1 MSEARLFAI
10 QSLLEIFKRGKR
22 PKKSLEDIAS
32 SLDRRDRSFNME
44 IVYGALRYRDTLDW
58 ILGHFLENPSKL
70 DEFTLNNLRIAVY
83 QIFFMRV
90 PDWAVVNESVEIEK
104 SKSLRDASNRKGRK
118 GPLVNAVLRNIL
130 RQKEKFD
137 LPLKL
142 EDPVEAIAVN
152 TSHPKWLIE
161 RWIKRFGINDA
172 LMLAKA
178 NNEVQPFSLRANTL
192 RISRDSLLE
201 NLSEGGVGGEAAR
214 FSPDGIMLKERH
226 TFADL
231 SFARGLFAVQDEA
244 SQLIT
249 YILDPKPGER
259 VLDACAAPGGK
270 TSHIAQYMQDQG
282 EIIAVE
288 KDPKR
293 IVSLESNLMT
303 LGIGSVKIVN
313 SDLNSLK
320 NTGLGKFDKILVDA
334 PCSSIGVI
342 RKNPDIKY
350 KYTASDLSNN
360 RTKQAELLKTASGF
374 LAERGK
380 LVYSVCSIE
389 PEEGEQVVLE
399 FLKTATDF
407 RIIEDVKEEFLRTF
421 MENGVFRTYPHKHN
435 MDGFFGVALCRNR

>member
-44 IVYGALRYRDTLDW
+44 IVYGVLRYRYTLDW
-58 ILGHFLENPSKL
+58 ILNHFLENPSKL
-70 DEFTLNNLRIAVY
+70 GDFTLNNLRIGVY

-90 PDWAVVNESVEIEK
+90 PDWAVVNESVEMEK
-104 SKSLRDASNRKGRK
+104 EDSSRNAPNRK

-130 RQKEKFD
+130 RQKEKFV

-142 EDPVEAIAVN
+142 ENPVEAIAIN

-161 RWIKRFGINDA
+161 RWIERFGKNDA
-172 LMLAKA
+172 LLLAKA
-178 NNEVQPFSLRANTL
+178 NNAVQPFSLRANTL
-192 RISRDSLLE
+192 RISRDELLKR
-201 NLSEGGVGGEAAR
+201 LSENNVAAEPTL
-214 FSPDGIMLKERH
+214 FSPDGIVLKEMH
-226 TFADL
+226 TYADL
-231 SFARGLFAVQDEA
+231 SFISGLFAVQDEA

-249 YILDPKPGER
+249 HILGPNPGER

-270 TSHIAQYMQDQG
+270 TSHIAQCMRDSG
-282 EIIAVE
+282 EILAVE

-293 IVSLESNLMT
+293 AVSLEDNLKT
-303 LGIGSVKIVN
+303 LGTGSVKIVIA
-313 SDLNSLK
+313 DLNTLK
-320 NTGLGKFDKILVDA
+320 STDIGKFDKILVDA

-350 KYTASDLSNN
+350 KYSVADLTKN
-360 RTKQAELLKTASGF
+360 RTKQLELLRSASCF
-374 LAERGK
+374 LSESGR
-380 LVYSVCSIE
+380 LVYSVCSTE
-389 PEEGEQVVLE
+389 PEEGEQVVRE
-399 FLKTATDF
+399 FLKTAKDF
-407 RIIEDVKEEFLRTF
+407 RIIEDVKREFLRPF
-421 MENGVFRTYPHKHN
+421 MENGFFRTYPHKHN

>member
-10 QSLLEIFKRGKR
+10 QSLMEILKSGKR

-32 SLDRRDRSFNME
+32 PLDRRDRSFHME
-44 IVYGALRYRDTLDW
+44 IVYGALRYRDTIDW
-58 ILGHFLENPSKL
+58 ILDHFLENPSKL
-70 DEFTLNNLRIAVY
+70 GDFTLNNLRIAVY

-104 SKSLRDASNRKGRK
+104 NKSLRNAPDRK

-130 RQKEKFD
+130 RQKEKFV

-142 EDPVEAIAVN
+142 EDPVEAIAIN

-161 RWIKRFGINDA
+161 RWIERFGKNDA
-172 LMLAKA
+172 LLLAKT
-178 NNEVQPFSLRANTL
+178 NNEIRPFSLRANTL
-192 RISRDSLLE
+192 RISREGLLE
-201 NLSEGGVGGEAAR
+201 NLSDNGVAGEPTR
-214 FSPDGIMLKERH
+214 FSPDGIILKEMH
-226 TFADL
+226 TYADL
-231 SFARGLFAVQDEA
+231 NFAHGLFAVQDEA

-249 YILDPKPGER
+249 YLLDPKPGQR

-270 TSHIAQYMQDQG
+270 TSHIAQCMQDKGQ
-282 EIIAVE
+282 IIAVE

-293 IVSLESNLMT
+293 TVSLEENLKT
-303 LGIGSVKIVN
+303 LGIGSVKIIN
-313 SDLNSLK
+313 ADINSLK
-320 NTGLGKFDKILVDA
+320 DTAMGKFDKILLDA

-360 RTKQAELLKTASGF
+360 RTKQLKLLNTASCF
-374 LAERGK
+374 LAETGS
-380 LVYSVCSIE
+380 LVYSVCSTE

-407 RIIEDVKEEFLRTF
+407 RIIEDVKHEFLRPF
-421 MENGVFRTYPHKHN
+421 IENGVFRTYPHNHN